1 MIKIIFPQEGS
12 PIRHRF
18 HINTCQGGWNRKGRK
33 QLLGLANERFREVD
47 QVKFTY
53 ADMHGNIKVMLR
65 YPVQRKYVLQIQ
77 SENDITNILSR
88 LHSEYE
94 CFDEIYP
101 SDGT

>member
-12 PIRHRF
+12 PIRDRF
-18 HINTCQGGWNRKGRK
+18 HINTCQGGRNRKRGK
-33 QLLGLANERFREVD
+33 QLLGLANERLGEVD

-65 YPVQRKYVLQIQ
+65 YPVQRKYVLRIQ

-88 LHSEYE
+88 LDCEYE